1 MTLLTAVG
9 IGLPVGRFMSRVRRL
24 PPLDRPPEGGE
35 GFSLALV
42 GDLGA
47 CGHAFPPTKVSCA
60 VNLLKVD
67 KEGNPY

>member
-1 MTLLTAVG
+1 MIRVG
-9 IGLPVGRFMSRVRRL
+9 RL